1 MSAENHNGVLTAMS
15 SEDLSVSAVAAE
27 SSLLNKDTNTT
38 VSRGTAPESFHSAS
52 SCACGVDMDGMKET
66 RDDLLKRLKKASSPK
81 SSSVEDD
88 DAMVPTLMSSLY
100 SCAALDLDEDGD
112 PLPVRL
118 F

>member
-1 MSAENHNGVLTAMS
+1 
-15 SEDLSVSAVAAE
+15 
-27 SSLLNKDTNTT
+27 
-38 VSRGTAPESFHSAS
+38 
-52 SCACGVDMDGMKET
+52 MKET